1 MLLLDIVVLWIH
13 IFAAMIFIGGSFFI
27 WLVVWPGV
35 YNYTQDKREHAQI
48 VGKIAKRFAWFTHIS
63 LITLIITGLFNL
75 TWYLPSYSA
84 LFDSEGGR
92 ALLVKMILVVIMIVI
107 IYGNN
112 LYHGKKIVRLS
123 REGKMDEVQK
133 IRKISH
139 MMSFI
144 SLALMIAIV
153 LLATSLQFL
162 PT

>member
-1 MLLLDIVVLWIH
+1 MLILDIVVLWIH

-27 WLVVWPGV
+27 WLFVWPGV
-35 YNYTQDKREHAQI
+35 FDYTDDRREHAQI

-63 LITLIITGLFNL
+63 LIAIIITGLFNL
-75 TWYLPSYSA
+75 TWYLPSFSA
-84 LFDSEGGR
+84 LFDTPGGE
-92 ALLVKMILVVIMIVI
+92 ALSVKMILVLVMIVI

-112 LYHGKKIVRLS
+112 IYHGKKIVRLS
-123 REGKMDEVQK
+123 KEGKMDEVQK

-144 SLALMIAIV
+144 SLALMVAIV
-153 LLATSLQFL
+153 FLATSLEFL

>member
-1 MLLLDIVVLWIH
+1 MLILDIVVLWIH

-35 YNYTQDKREHAQI
+35 FDYTKDRSQHAQI

-75 TWYLPSYSA
+75 TWYLPSFSA
-84 LFDSEGGR
+84 LFDTPGGE
-92 ALLVKMILVVIMIVI
+92 ALLIKMILVVIMIII

-123 REGKMDEVQK
+123 KEGRMDAVKK
-133 IRKISH
+133 IRKLSH
-139 MMSFI
+139 TMSFI